1 MKLILTHWT
10 TMKFFNI
17 VNHNLFL
24 LASWSAPRL
33 GKGFPF
39 SPPLIPSEGMLLN
52 HNHVKKKNL
61 TYLNIYYSAAHVRID
76 VVIPYTH
83 LNRPHRASNQSPRN
97 CQSVSFLTVY
107 KYNFIPVLIECYLV
121 LSLEY
126 EYQHLNIVYPLLTC
140 FGSAIRTHDRCTFN
154 LNLRNYWT
162 GFDQTCAC
170 GCVCVY
176 LATCCTYFLTESEYK
191 NK

>member
-61 TYLNIYYSAAHVRID
+61 TYLNVYYSAAHVRID

-83 LNRPHRASNQSPRN
+83 LNRPHRASNRSPRN

-140 FGSAIRTHDRCTFN
+140 FVHMIGAHLISISETTEPVLIKLVRV
-154 LNLRNYWT
+154 
-162 GFDQTCAC
+162 G
-170 GCVCVY
+170 VCVY